1 MLTIPNEVFQK
12 MLSAARVSAP
22 LEACGLLAG
31 TGERV
36 NAFYALTNADAS
48 PAHYSMR
55 PEEQFAAI
63 KAIRRD
69 GLRMLAI
76 WHSHPASP
84 ARMSVEDLRLAL
96 TPDVAYAITSL
107 AVPEAVAL
115 RAFLVRDGV
124 PEEIALNIVAV

>member
-76 WHSHPASP
+76 WHSHPATP
-84 ARMSVEDLRLAL
+84 ARMSEEDLRLAY
-96 TPDVAYAITSL
+96 TPDVVYVIVSL
-107 AVPEAVAL
+107 AVPASPQIH
-115 RAFLVRDGV
+115 AFEVRDGAAR
-124 PEEIALNIVAV
+124 EIEIVVE